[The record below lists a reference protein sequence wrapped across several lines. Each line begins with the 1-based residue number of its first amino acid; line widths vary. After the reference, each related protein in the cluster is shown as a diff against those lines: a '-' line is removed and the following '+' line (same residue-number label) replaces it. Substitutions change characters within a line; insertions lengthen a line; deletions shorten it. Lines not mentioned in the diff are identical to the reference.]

1 MIHFVQQRFGAADVP
16 IGSKAEIG
24 RDKWHAGFGLNS
36 GLLAEI
42 AVVVCHEC
50 RRSKRRRVTVREMEE
65 GPPGSAIRC

>member
-42 AVVVCHEC
+42 AVRQ
-50 RRSKRRRVTVREMEE
+50 RRAIKRHHADFHR
-65 GPPGSAIRC
+65 GD